1 LNYLNKEEIM
11 NTTTPSR
18 HTGRK
23 IWIGV
28 AITISA
34 LILLLSA
41 VGVVGVWVVENKLSD
56 ATVSLLQSVYDFSG
70 GLRQQIE
77 RADQGIEEVR
87 QITAEVSQISS
98 QISQNV
104 EDQGLLALLL
114 PQEQEDKLVES
125 MNSIQET
132 LGTIR
137 EFLASTIEMYSAINS
152 IPFVNLPTPSLEQM
166 EQLETTL
173 SGIQAD
179 IATLQQN
186 IQDFRAGAADMIS
199 RVTEAADK
207 ITAGL
212 GELSGKIENLDQV
225 LLALQDFSVRMQTT
239 LPTLFVVMAL
249 VISLFLAWVTY
260 TQVEVIRM
268 YVQRWKALEAPEA
281 AKEEI
286 KIVESE

>member
-1 LNYLNKEEIM
+1 M
-11 NTTTPSR
+11 NATTPSR

-41 VGVVGVWVVENKLSD
+41 AGVVGVWVVQNKLSD
-56 ATVSLLQSVYDFSG
+56 ASVSLLQSVYDISG
-70 GLRQQIE
+70 ELRQEIE
-77 RADQGIEEVR
+77 RADQGIGEVR
-87 QITAEVSQISS
+87 QIMAEVSQISS

-114 PQEQEDKLVES
+114 PQEQEDKLVAS
-125 MNSIQET
+125 MNSVQET

-137 EFLASTIEMYSAINS
+137 EFLASTIEMYRAINS
-152 IPFVNLPTPSLEQM
+152 IPFVNLPTPSVEQM
-166 EQLETTL
+166 EQIETTL

-186 IQDFRAGAADMIS
+186 IQDFRAGAADVIS

-212 GELSGKIENLDQV
+212 DELSGRIENLDQV

-260 TQVEVIRM
+260 TQVEVIRL
-268 YVQRWKALEAPEA
+268 YVQRWKLLGETEALLVEAVNA
-281 AKEEI
+281 AEQEQPK
-286 KIVESE
+286 SE

>member
-1 LNYLNKEEIM
+1 M
-11 NTTTPSR
+11 NATTPSR

-41 VGVVGVWVVENKLSD
+41 AGVVGVWVVENKLSD
-56 ATVSLLQSVYDFSG
+56 ATVSLLQSVYDISG
-70 GLRQQIE
+70 ELRQAIE
-77 RADQGIEEVR
+77 QADQGIGEVR

-114 PQEQEDKLVES
+114 PQEQEDKLVAS

-137 EFLASTIEMYSAINS
+137 EFLASTIEMYGAINS

-166 EQLETTL
+166 EQIETTL

-186 IQDFRAGAADMIS
+186 IQDFRAGAADVIS

-212 GELSGKIENLDQV
+212 DELSGKIENLDQV
-225 LLALQDFSVRMQTT
+225 LLALQDFSTRMQTT

-260 TQVEVIRM
+260 TQVEVIRL
-268 YVQRWKALEAPEA
+268 YVQRWRLLGETPAAPMIEADQTPASPGEENPE
-281 AKEEI
+281 
-286 KIVESE
+286 